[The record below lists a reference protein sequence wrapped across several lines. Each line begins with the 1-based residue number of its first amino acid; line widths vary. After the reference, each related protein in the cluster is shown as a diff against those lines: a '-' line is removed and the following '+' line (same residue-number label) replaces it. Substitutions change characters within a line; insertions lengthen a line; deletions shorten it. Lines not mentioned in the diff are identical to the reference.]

1 MKKLIVFL
9 FIIVLLA
16 LPCLAQ
22 EEKPEYKSIAEFD
35 GHDWT
40 SWIPEARSIWVL
52 GFMTANEAVVNF
64 IYVNPDIPDE
74 IKSSYMMYFNIG
86 QTNDQIVSAVDYYY
100 YTSGDL
106 DVPIWAAIYIV
117 FQRNWWDPSA
127 EK

>member
-1 MKKLIVFL
+1 MKKLIIFL
-9 FIIVLLA
+9 FIVLLA

-22 EEKPEYKSIAEFD
+22 EEKPIIEFD

-64 IYVNPDIPDE
+64 IYVNPDLSDE
-74 IKSSYMMYFNIG
+74 IKSLYMMYFSIG
-86 QTNDQIVSAVDYYY
+86 ESNDQIVSAVDYYY
-100 YTSGDL
+100 YTFGDL

-117 FQRNWWDPSA
+117 FQRNWWNPNA
-127 EK
+127 E

>member
-1 MKKLIVFL
+1 MKKLIFL
-9 FIIVLLA
+9 FIFLLA

-22 EEKPEYKSIAEFD
+22 EQEEKPIIEFD

-74 IKSSYMMYFNIG
+74 IKSLYMMYFSIG
-86 QTNDQIVSAVDYYY
+86 ESNNQIVSAVDYYY
-100 YTSGDL
+100 YTSGNL

-117 FQRNWWDPSA
+117 FQRNWWDPNA
-127 EK
+127 E

>member
-1 MKKLIVFL
+1 L

-40 SWIPEARSIWVL
+40 SWIPEVRSIWVL

-100 YTSGDL
+100 YTSGFKEIGGIQVL
-106 DVPIWAAIYIV
+106 KNKVSAHSYSYEADV
-117 FQRNWWDPSA
+117 
-127 EK
+127 